1 MRKIAYSMGG
11 PALFAG
17 LAVLAFG
24 GIGVE
29 TLIVY
34 PNVFHNVPDS
44 LAEASEFFD
53 VVGPGDVLPPLG
65 ALTALAALV
74 AVGTAW
80 QVTAARG
87 WLGAGLLTLLG
98 GEYLFSVLYFWPRNE
113 IMFDEGAAVH
123 SVEFLRQTATEFET
137 AHWFR
142 LAISGITAALA
153 VIGFL
158 RAYREHV
165 LLRRDVTA

>member
-1 MRKIAYSMGG
+1 MRKIAYSAVG

-17 LAVLAFG
+17 MAVLAFG

-34 PNVFHNVPDS
+34 PNVFHDVPDS
-44 LAEASEFFD
+44 LAEASAFFD

-65 ALTALAALV
+65 ALTVFAALV

-80 QVTAARG
+80 RVTAARG
-87 WLGAGLLTLLG
+87 WLGAGLLTLVG

-123 SVEFLRQTATEFET
+123 SVEFLRKTATEFET

-142 LAISGITAALA
+142 LAISGITAAFA

-158 RAYREHV
+158 RAYREHM
-165 LLRRDVTA
+165 RREVTA